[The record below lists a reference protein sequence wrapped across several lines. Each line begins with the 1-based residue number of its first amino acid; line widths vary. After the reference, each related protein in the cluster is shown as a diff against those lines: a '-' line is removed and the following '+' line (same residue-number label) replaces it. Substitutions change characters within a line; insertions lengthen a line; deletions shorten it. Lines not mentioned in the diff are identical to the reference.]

1 MNSDIAWYIFFI
13 SPIYFFLWF
22 GLDII
27 TKNKLEDGDE
37 LIGKILLV
45 FLKLLEVGGL
55 ILALLLLLQVYEI
68 IKDGYYADFKWESI
82 FDYSGMNFNMRRG
95 LFARFV
101 LMPIISVVI
110 MIFPILIIAYS
121 CFGLSIYIPALLP
134 YFKKR
139 QILSKKDTSIYKHS
153 P

>member
-55 ILALLLLLQVYEI
+55 ILALLLLLQAYEI
-68 IKDGYYADFKWESI
+68 IKDGYYADFKWERI

>member
-139 QILSKKDTSIYKHS
+139 QTLSKKDTSIYKHS

>member
-110 MIFPILIIAYS
+110 IIFPILIIAYS

>member
-121 CFGLSIYIPALLP
+121 CVGLSIYIPALLP